1 MKDLIKDINS
11 RPIVQPELSLLI
23 FYGKGYLK
31 QIDYVLWN
39 KLIKRELFIKT
50 LNSISDYYLKQNMI
64 TFEDGLIN
72 FILYKKAKSF
82 YYLNNIGYYYL
93 GNKYSITF
101 NYKKNNIFGK
111 LIFNNYLYLKFIFQ
125 YTNNTK
131 YEKDIF
137 SMIFKNMP
145 TIFYEKNSYKNI
157 NKKFDF
163 YYEIVNSIS
172 KCKLVPLSIKKKLIL
187 FKNLIKIS
195 QNKINN
201 N

>member
-1 MKDLIKDINS
+1 MKDLIKNINS
-11 RPIVQPELSLLI
+11 RPIFQPELSSLI

-82 YYLNNIGYYYL
+82 YYLNIIGYYYL

-101 NYKKNNIFGK
+101 NYKKNNIFEK
-111 LIFNNYLYLKFIFQ
+111 LIFNNFLYLKFIFQ

-131 YEKDIF
+131 YEKIYF
-137 SMIFKNMP
+137 H
-145 TIFYEKNSYKNI
+145 
-157 NKKFDF
+157 
-163 YYEIVNSIS
+163 
-172 KCKLVPLSIKKKLIL
+172 
-187 FKNLIKIS
+187 
-195 QNKINN
+195 
-201 N
+201 